1 MKNCPRC
8 GSTYPDAERFC
19 ETDGTA
25 LVSMAGAGDRGT
37 TPISDDTIEPSSGGV
52 IACPEC
58 HGKAEPGETICNFC
72 GTQLQPGAAAPGAG
86 GPSPAQRPPSEPSRP
101 AASPETFIPSRNRIG
116 TNEIGGAPVYD
127 DTPEEQPSLRQRIAR
142 VLGYSIAAIIAIAA
156 GAWFALHLSGGR
168 TSAPVVQVSP
178 AASPAISAPTVALAR
193 NMQIAVKGAD
203 LAAASQRD
211 KDSVRKVFDTNRDAV
226 LDTYKRALE
235 SDNTLHDGMV
245 VRLHVLP
252 DGSVSGGSVL
262 VSTSLNPSLDAEVI
276 KRMSEWKFAPS
287 GGAPADVDYPLIFA
301 ANSGDIGSIE
311 ADLNAKFA
319 SLGPNETP
327 EYASAPPVA
336 PAPPMVAVTPE
347 AAPALPPAVAALP
360 TPEAPSVRPHR
371 KPRVAA
377 PRTER
382 MPRPSIT
389 DRVTQA
395 LAADGRLRRVQAY
408 ASSGGMVTITG
419 KVFDDKARF
428 AAERTVRNVDGVTGV
443 INNLTTDTSVW
454 AQRESRIAQQLQ
466 AEGLSGVTVK
476 VIGNSAYLDG
486 TVKTDLDR
494 ERAATIAV
502 SAAPV
507 KVRTNLIK
515 VDPGFFGY

>member
-1 MKNCPRC
+1 MKSCPRC

-25 LVSMAGAGDRGT
+25 LVSTAAAGERGT

-52 IACPEC
+52 IECPEC

-72 GTQLQPGAAAPGAG
+72 GTQLQPGAG
-86 GPSPAQRPPSEPSRP
+86 GPSAGQRPQSEPSRP
-101 AASPETFIPSRNRIG
+101 SASPETFIPSRNRIA
-116 TNEIGGAPVYD
+116 TNEIGGEPVYD
-127 DTPEEQPSLRQRIAR
+127 DTLEEQPSLRQRIAR

-156 GAWFALHLSGGR
+156 GAWFALHLSSGR
-168 TSAPVVQVSP
+168 TKAPLAQ
-178 AASPAISAPTVALAR
+178 ASPVASSAISAPMVALAR

-203 LAAASQRD
+203 LAAALQRD
-211 KDSVRKVFDTNRDAV
+211 KDSVRKVFDINRDTV
-226 LDTYKRALE
+226 LDSYKRALQ

-252 DGSVSGGSVL
+252 DGSVGGGSVL

-276 KRMSEWKFAPS
+276 KRMSEWKFGSSA
-287 GGAPADVDYPLIFA
+287 GAPVDVDYPLIFA
-301 ANSGDIGSIE
+301 TNSGDIGGIE

-327 EYASAPPVA
+327 EYASAPSIAPSPPVA
-336 PAPPMVAVTPE
+336 AVTPE
-347 AAPALPPAVAALP
+347 AVPALPPAVAALP
-360 TPEAPSVRPHR
+360 PPEVPAVRPYR
-371 KPRVAA
+371 KPRVSA
-377 PRTER
+377 PKAER
-382 MPRPSIT
+382 RPRLSLT

-395 LAADGRLRRVQAY
+395 LAADKRLRRVQAY

-419 KVFDDKARF
+419 KVFDDKSKML
-428 AAERTVRNVDGVTGV
+428 AERTVRNVDGVTGL

-466 AEGLSGVTVK
+466 AEGLTGVTVK
-476 VIGNSAYLDG
+476 VIGNSAYLEG
-486 TVKTDLDR
+486 TVKNDLDR